1 MRRITIMKN
10 MIKKGMALG
19 LGLVVA
25 SKEQAEKMVDEL
37 VKKGELSREESKE
50 LVDQLVQKGN
60 ETQKELDQ
68 IVSKR
73 IKELFGELNLASKDD
88 IKRLEQ
94 RLDQLE
100 NRENKPD

>member
-1 MRRITIMKN
+1 MKN
-10 MIKKGMALG
+10 MIRKGMALG
-19 LGLVVA
+19 LGLVVT
-25 SKEQAEKMVDEL
+25 SKEQAEKMVDEW

-50 LVDQLVQKGN
+50 FVDQLLQKGE

-68 IVSKR
+68 MISKK
-73 IKELFGELNLASKDD
+73 IKELLGELNLATKDD
-88 IKRLEQ
+88 IRRLEQ